1 MHRDFK
7 LANIL
12 KHNGNIKIA
21 DFGFSKLL
29 GKADWAQTMLGSPLN
44 MAPEVLQGQ
53 QYDNKADIWSVGTVF
68 YEMLFARPPF
78 VAKNI
83 VNLIKNI
90 NSKKLKFPRHINNI
104 SKTCEDVLRL
114 MLTVDPRKRVTWGE
128 LFKHKINTYMEDE
141 MKNDLEST
149 LN

>member
-128 LFKHKINTYMEDE
+128 LFKHKINTYMED
-141 MKNDLEST
+141 
-149 LN
+149 